1 MGRHTTVGAVLVPLP
16 GGGYVVDTPGLREVG
31 MWGLPS
37 EELDQCFPEFRP
49 VLGHCRFQDCHH
61 LTEPACAVRAAV
73 SAGKISSARYESFV
87 KLRAELAELENRY

>member
-1 MGRHTTVGAVLVPLP
+1 MLDLAPVPDVDLVVHRDL
-16 GGGYVVDTPGLREVG
+16 VT
-31 MWGLPS
+31 
-37 EELDQCFPEFRP
+37 EFRP